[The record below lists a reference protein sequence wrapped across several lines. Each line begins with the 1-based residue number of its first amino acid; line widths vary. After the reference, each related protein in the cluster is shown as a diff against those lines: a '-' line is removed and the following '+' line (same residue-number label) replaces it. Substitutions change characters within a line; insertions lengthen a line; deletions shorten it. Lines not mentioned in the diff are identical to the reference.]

1 MLFNFMKQ
9 KQTWKSNYSTIRLLF
24 LVWSSL
30 NFPSVFL
37 CIIGCVIWPVGR
49 FLVHSRSSFLPLYV
63 NLFSYL
69 VSTCWPN
76 YCGIMLLVKGSCSTE
91 VPHTVA
97 DPDLQIRGARS
108 SRPWDKGCGLQKD
121 FFRPFGPQF
130 GLKIRGGPSPPG
142 TSPRSATAIERW
154 VFAIAMIYHVGN
166 YSAKNFRSD
175 LTNLYGCLLPRKDVF
190 TYNSW
195 D

>member
-1 MLFNFMKQ
+1 MLFHFMKQ
-9 KQTWKSNYSTIRLLF
+9 KQMQKSNSTVRLFFLF
-24 LVWSSL
+24 WSSL

-37 CIIGCVIWPVGR
+37 CIIGCVIWLVDW

-69 VSTCWPN
+69 VSKCWPN
-76 YCGIMLLVKGSCSTE
+76 YSGIMLLVKGICSTE

-97 DPDLQIRGARS
+97 VPDLQIRGGGQS
-108 SRPWDKGCGLQKD
+108 SRPWDKGGGGLQKD

-130 GLKIRGGPSPPG
+130 GLKIRGAGPPG
-142 TSPRSATAIERW
+142 TSPRSTTAIERG

-166 YSAKNFRSD
+166 YCAKNFRSD

-190 TYNSW
+190 K
-195 D
+195 